1 MPLETGLPLWPLNCS
16 WAGIPKVLVL
26 PEHLKMDSTK
36 LPGRFG
42 EYLQHAQLASSSPTF
57 STPSL
62 SKSEP
67 ANVATV
73 RQDNR
78 DNPSPLGPEV
88 QHVLWQKPHH
98 PHHSGCWAGPGTAS
112 GHHLCRGL
120 GHMPER
126 WTQRKAATQAHL
138 DHSQVMGTQNPGE
151 QCPRDPEGGVPGVC
165 VLDRAE
171 RPVLPSWETEAQ
183 SSPHG

>member
-78 DNPSPLGPEV
+78 DNPSPLGLEV

-98 PHHSGCWAGPGTAS
+98 PHHSPPPNSLKISDMAN
-112 GHHLCRGL
+112 
-120 GHMPER
+120 
-126 WTQRKAATQAHL
+126 
-138 DHSQVMGTQNPGE
+138 HS
-151 QCPRDPEGGVPGVC
+151 CSA
-165 VLDRAE
+165 L
-171 RPVLPSWETEAQ
+171 W
-183 SSPHG
+183 SSPGHTVITKTQVSFFRESYIRNQI